1 MSENDFN
8 LLKSRG
14 NQNVPIAA
22 NIQIAAC
29 LTVSQAA
36 SALGKMA
43 RGHKKTGLTEAEL
56 ARRRSQGA
64 KLAGFKAAKRAAP
77 A

>member
-1 MSENDFN
+1 MSAEEYKI
-8 LLKSRG
+8 LKSRG
-14 NQNVPIAA
+14 MDNVPA

-36 SALGKMA
+36 SALGRLA

-56 ARRRSQGA
+56 ARRRAQGA
-64 KLAGFKAAKRAAP
+64 KLNGFKAAKRAQA
-77 A
+77 